1 VTLTVFELMTATFA
15 ADEFNLRDDWEAR
28 QERLTAKHDVLT
40 AVDGT
45 SFLTAVTLLASYRR
59 HKTHGTSVSCK
70 RADVLKLPLAD
81 FKALESDLEKGFKRA
96 A

>member
-1 VTLTVFELMTATFA
+1 
-15 ADEFNLRDDWEAR
+15 
-28 QERLTAKHDVLT
+28 
-40 AVDGT
+40 
-45 SFLTAVTLLASYRR
+45 VTLLASYRR

-96 A
+96 AELLAEEKIFDDRSLPYATQL